1 MFKFFKETVEQ
12 VRGDMAEGERL
23 FREGRLHAGKG
34 RHAKAVEAFT
44 KSIAAWDAAP
54 AAFICRGAS
63 YQAQD
68 RFQDAWND
76 YSRALEMETTDPSPT
91 ARDNIFMI
99 KHNMAMIEEFI
110 H

>member
-1 MFKFFKETVEQ
+1 MFGFIKKAVAD
-12 VRGDMAEGERL
+12 VRGKLAEGERL
-23 FREGRLHAGKG
+23 FHEGRLHAGKDQ
-34 RHAKAVEAFT
+34 HAKAIEAFT
-44 KSIAAWDAAP
+44 KSIATWEAAP
-54 AAFICRGAS
+54 AVFICRGAS

-91 ARDNIFMI
+91 SKDNIFMI
-99 KHNMAMIEEFI
+99 KHNMAMIEQFV